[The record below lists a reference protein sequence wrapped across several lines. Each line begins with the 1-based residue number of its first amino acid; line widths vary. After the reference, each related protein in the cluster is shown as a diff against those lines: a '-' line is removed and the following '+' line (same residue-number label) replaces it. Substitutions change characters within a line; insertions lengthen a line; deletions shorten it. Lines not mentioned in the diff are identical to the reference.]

1 MNAGG
6 TAFPHLFSPIQL
18 ERHRVRNR
26 MFITG
31 HMTMTVTGGVP
42 SEQQAASYEARAKG
56 GVGMIVMEAAAV
68 YPTGV
73 RGGSVIDA
81 TRDDCVPG
89 YARIAEACGAHGVPV
104 MSYLHASFL
113 IPNTNRRSDDIRACI
128 GCNQAC
134 IGHAQEGYPI
144 SCIQRRE
151 TGRENTYGTLKLT
164 ARRKRI
170 FVAGG
175 GPAGMKAATV
185 AAEGGHDVTLYEAA
199 PRLGGQALLA
209 QLRPGRTET
218 TLERELEGWPG
229 DVHLAGDCLAPRTV
243 EEAVL
248 ESLQAGSAV

>member
-6 TAFPHLFSPIQL
+6 TAFAHLFSPIQL
-18 ERHRVRNR
+18 GRHRIRNR

-31 HMTMTVTGGVP
+31 HMTMMVTGGVP
-42 SEQQAASYEARAKG
+42 NEQQAAYHEARAKG

-68 YPTGV
+68 HPTSA

-89 YARIAEACGAHGVPV
+89 YARISEACGAHGAPV
-104 MSYLHASFL
+104 IGQLFHAGC
-113 IPNTNRRSDDIRACI
+113 SDDIRACI
-128 GCNQAC
+128 GCNQAY
-134 IGHAQEGYPI
+134 IGHEQAGYPI

-151 TGRENTYGTLKLT
+151 TGRENTYGSLKLT

-175 GPAGMKAATV
+175 GPAGTKATAM
-185 AAEGGHDVTLYEAA
+185 AAERGHDVTLHEAS

-209 QLRPGRTET
+209 QLRPGRTEI
-218 TLERELEGWPG
+218 TLDRELEDWPG
-229 DVHLAGDCLAPRTV
+229 DVHPAGDCLAPRTA

-248 ESLQAGSAV
+248 EGLQAGWTV